1 MRTRYWV
8 LLALFVSLP
17 TVALAQ
23 TQLAISPSQVSVF
36 ESQESFV
43 RIVGNNLLGT
53 VSTKVIF
60 AGPVRAENLPSNASS
75 SVLDVWLPTAVA
87 ITAGQYAVTIE
98 ATDTAGVRTIGPI
111 TFNVAERTANGAPP
125 QISLPEVVVG
135 EATDANGG
143 IVTFEDGGAS
153 CTRTSGSFFPMGTTN
168 VSCSASNA
176 FGTTTLSFVVVVTDT
191 VSPEITVPAD
201 ILQESSTVTYTATA

>member
-8 LLALFVSLP
+8 LLALFVCLP

-23 TQLAISPSQVSVF
+23 TQLAISPSQVFVF

-43 RIVGNNLLGT
+43 RITGSNLLGT

-60 AGPVRAENLPSNASS
+60 VGPVRAENEPSNFSS
-75 SVLDVWLPTAVA
+75 SVLDVWLPTGVA
-87 ITAGQYAVTIE
+87 ITAGQYAVTIQ
-98 ATDTAGVRTIGPI
+98 ATDSTGVRTIGPV
-111 TFNVAERTANGAPP
+111 TFTVAERSSSGVPP

-143 IVTFEDGGAS
+143 IVTFDDGGAS
-153 CTRTSGSFFPMGTTN
+153 CNRSSGGFFPMGTTN
-168 VSCSASNA
+168 VTCSASNA
-176 FGTTTLSFVVVVTDT
+176 FGTTTLSFVVVVTD
-191 VSPEITVPAD
+191 
-201 ILQESSTVTYTATA
+201 